1 MAYQLSFL
9 DVIQAFF
16 FPVDPVFYLLIFIA
30 PLSVCFYWFYLV
42 KNNTL
47 PQSWFR
53 RYRWII
59 IAVFIIPLTTILLIT
74 GAAQVGAGWQ
84 LENAHLKI
92 KTAAAPAR
100 LDLEKT
106 SIMLAAS
113 PGPWQPVKR
122 TNGYGT
128 PGLTTG
134 WCKLRNGKEAAVF
147 RHLQSALV
155 LVLISEGRYYVL
167 AHPGVE
173 ELYYHLIAR
182 GVKQF

>member
-1 MAYQLSFL
+1 LAYQLSFL

-16 FPVDPVFYLLIFIA
+16 FPVDPVFYLLIFIVL
-30 PLSVCFYWFYLV
+30 LSVYLNWLYLA
-42 KNNTL
+42 KKE
-47 PQSWFR
+47 SWFR

-59 IAVFIIPLTTILLIT
+59 VAVSIVPLITILLIT
-74 GAAQVGAGWQ
+74 GAARAGAGWQ
-84 LENAHLKI
+84 LKNDHLKI

-106 SIMLAAS
+106 SIMLTAS

-134 WCKLRNGKEAAVF
+134 WCKLQNGKKAVVF
-147 RHLQSALV
+147 RHLQSASV